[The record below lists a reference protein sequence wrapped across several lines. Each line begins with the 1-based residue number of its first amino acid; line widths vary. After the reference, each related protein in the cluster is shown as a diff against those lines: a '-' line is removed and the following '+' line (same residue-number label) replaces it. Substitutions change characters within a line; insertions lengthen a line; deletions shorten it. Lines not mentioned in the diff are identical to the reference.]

1 MMKHKYVLWY
11 AGGAMILGLV
21 LAGSGFSLT
30 PWIYVLVGLACPLM
44 MMSMMGNTHGG
55 HPRSG
60 SGRSTNEDN
69 NRLTGSS
76 SN

>member
-1 MMKHKYVLWY
+1 MKHKYVLWY
-11 AGGAMILGLV
+11 VSGATILVLV
-21 LAGSGFSLT
+21 LAVSGISLT

-44 MMSMMGNTHGG
+44 RMSMMGNTHGG

-60 SGRSTNEDN
+60 SGRSTDEDN

>member
-1 MMKHKYVLWY
+1 MKHKYVLWY

-44 MMSMMGNTHGG
+44 MMPMMGNTHGG

-60 SGRSTNEDN
+60 SGRGTDGDH
-69 NRLTGSS
+69 NRLTGSG

>member
-1 MMKHKYVLWY
+1 MKHKYVLWY
-11 AGGAMILGLV
+11 VSGATILVLV
-21 LAGSGFSLT
+21 LAVSGISLT

-60 SGRSTNEDN
+60 SGPGHRRRQQPAH
-69 NRLTGSS
+69 RLGQ
-76 SN
+76 

>member
-1 MMKHKYVLWY
+1 MKHKYVLWY
-11 AGGAMILGLV
+11 VSGATILVLV
-21 LAGSGFSLT
+21 LAVSGISLT

-55 HPRSG
+55 QPRSG
-60 SGRSTNEDN
+60 SGRGTKEDH
-69 NRLTGSS
+69 NRLAGPD

>member
-1 MMKHKYVLWY
+1 MKHKYVLWY
-11 AGGAMILGLV
+11 VSGATILVLV
-21 LAGSGFSLT
+21 LAVSGISLT

-60 SGRSTNEDN
+60 SGRGTKEDH
-69 NRLTGSS
+69 NRLAGPGS
-76 SN
+76 N

>member
-1 MMKHKYVLWY
+1 MKHKYVLWY
-11 AGGAMILGLV
+11 VSGATILVLV
-21 LAGSGFSLT
+21 LAVSGISLT

-60 SGRSTNEDN
+60 SGRSTDEDN